1 MKKIGFVIPWF
12 GFDIPG
18 GAEAELKGL
27 TLHLHEAGV
36 PIEILSTCVQN
47 FNANWNCNYHKEGT
61 TTEKGLPYADLK
73 CASGMRMPSTR

>member
-47 FNANWNCNYHKEGT
+47 FNANWNWQ
-61 TTEKGLPYADLK
+61 L
-73 CASGMRMPSTR
+73 S